1 MAPGMR
7 LNGIAPNPGGPM
19 KAAFFSAKSYERPFF
34 KDADPEG
41 RHRIA
46 YFEASLTQETAALAK
61 GSDAVCVFV
70 NDRLD
75 APVLERLAEGG
86 VRFVALRCAGFNN
99 VDLEAA
105 ERLGIKVARVPAY
118 SPYAVAEHA
127 VALMLDLNRK
137 IHRASARV
145 REGNFALGGLMG
157 VDMHGLTAGIIGT
170 GRIGVCTARILKGF
184 GMKLL
189 GYDRVES
196 REAKEA
202 GISFVPL
209 DRLFAG
215 SDIITLHCP
224 LTPDTHHLIDA
235 KAIDLM
241 KPGVMLINTSRGGVV
256 DTKALIKGLKSGK
269 IGNLGLDVYE
279 EEENLFF
286 QDLSEKGIQDDVF
299 ARLISFPNV
308 IVTGHQAYFTR
319 DAMREIAAVTLSN
332 LDSLERNG
340 ECANLVAPET
350 HWKVPA

>member
-1 MAPGMR
+1 M
-7 LNGIAPNPGGPM
+7 NV
-19 KAAFFSAKSYERPFF
+19 AFFSAKPYERPFF
-34 KDADPEG
+34 EEADSGG

-46 YFEASLTQETAALAK
+46 YFEAALTRETAALAD
-61 GSDAVCVFV
+61 GSDAVCAFV

-86 VRFVALRCAGFNN
+86 VRFVAMRCAGFNN

-105 ERLGIKVARVPAY
+105 GRLGIKVARVPAY
-118 SPYAVAEHA
+118 SPHAVAEHA

-137 IHRASARV
+137 IHRATARV

-170 GRIGVCTARILKGF
+170 GRIGVCAARILRGF
-184 GMKLL
+184 GMELL
-189 GYDRVES
+189 GYDKYES
-196 REAKEA
+196 QEAKDA
-202 GISFVPL
+202 GIRYVDL
-209 DRLFAG
+209 DRLFAE

-224 LTPDTHHLIDA
+224 LTPETHHLIDA
-235 KAIDLM
+235 KAIDRM

-256 DTKALIKGLKSGK
+256 DTKALIKALKTGK

-299 ARLISFPNV
+299 ARLIGFPNV
-308 IVTGHQAYFTR
+308 VVTGHQAYFTR
-319 DAMREIAAVTLSN
+319 NAMEEIAAVTLEN
-332 LDSLERNG
+332 LDGLERTG
-340 ECANLVAPET
+340 ECPNLVASET
-350 HWKVPA
+350 HWNVPV